1 MAGTQ
6 DFDTSDDY
14 QKLVMRW
21 MAAGHE
27 VVHERAT
34 FRHKAYKKEFEPD
47 TPVKMDGAQMIMSN
61 GHALVAGDILPE
73 RADLALDMDGNVLP
87 QHEFEKRYMEF
98 LNWFTMVEGSDTGS
112 EYIPNGSHWITQMP
126 DPFSES
132 PGMVEIGFDAR
143 KPAEAER
150 THMWDE
156 ANDKMVEVM
165 QTQSEGI
172 ETALS
177 AVKKLLE
184 TPAPEPKNKGGR
196 PRKEVTA

>member
-1 MAGTQ
+1 MAEAQ
-6 DFDTSDDY
+6 DFDSSDDY
-14 QKLVMRW
+14 QKLTLRW

-27 VVHERAT
+27 VVHDRGT
-34 FRHKAYKKEFEPD
+34 FRHKAYRKEFAPD
-47 TPVKMDGAQMIMSN
+47 TPVMMDGAQMIMSN

-87 QHEFEKRYMEF
+87 QHEFAKRYLEF
-98 LNWFTMVEGSDTGS
+98 LQWFTMVEGSDTGS
-112 EYIPNGSHWITQMP
+112 EYIPAGCQYITQMP

-143 KPAEAER
+143 KPAEEER
-150 THMWDE
+150 THRWDE

-165 QTQSEGI
+165 QTQNEGI

-177 AVKKLLE
+177 AVKELLE
-184 TPAPEPKNKGGR
+184 KGATAPKNKGGR
-196 PRKEVTA
+196 PRKEVSA